1 MKKQLLM
8 TFLVAFSF
16 CVNVFAQ
23 DRKVTG
29 KVTAAE
35 DGSGLPGVSV
45 QLKGSNKG
53 VTTDASGNYS
63 IAVPDK
69 GTLKFTFVGLLPK
82 EVTLSAQSVINVS
95 LTADTKQLS
104 EIVVTGSGSATS
116 KRKLGISVES
126 ITAENIP
133 SIPTGSLDQALVGK
147 IPGAQISSISG
158 NPGDKVNIVLRG
170 INSVQGGTRPM
181 ILLNGVEIP
190 FENLNQLDMTQ
201 VERIEVVQGAA
212 SASLYGAQ
220 GANGVIQIFTK
231 KGVKGKL
238 SINASTSY
246 GVNSYINAGGFG
258 KSNLHPY
265 LTDASG
271 NIINQG
277 TNAGLGYKAGD
288 PIKIDPAT
296 GAILGSNSI
305 AYRFGTDV
313 AGSPNAP
320 GSTASNTRYGILDPR
335 NVSNQAYTGNLK
347 FYDHI
352 DQVFGN
358 SALSTNN
365 AISISGGSDGMDY
378 SIAIANNKTESA
390 LLKDNG
396 AIDRTNLTANIG
408 IELFKGFTIRSV
420 TSLAY
425 TTNNMHPNLGAP
437 GDLNGNSQGSYGLG
451 LLNASVNGV
460 YGFLNTSPFFDLT
473 TPSSNGDFAAY
484 QRASFV
490 SVNAFNP
497 FYRLQYSKGDS
508 KRHDIIQ
515 NFEAN
520 YNVNKFVTLTSRYGI
535 SFKNENNV
543 WTFFN
548 QSKNENS
555 VAFDTYASNYN
566 GTDNTGEINNF
577 QYNQTKQNFYAGA
590 NFKFDLEKDFGL
602 NIPIQSSTLV
612 AFDYRKNDYKE
623 LITWGQTLPF
633 TTPINLTATQTQN
646 VRNDY
651 VEPFVTYGYVFDQKF
666 DYGNLFGVTG
676 GFRTDYS
683 SAFGSGSTPFTFPH
697 FNGYLNLQNI
707 KAFKLDNIFS
717 QFKVRA
723 AYGQAGIQPFP
734 FDRYPV
740 LNQQQTGNEG
750 TFTNQTS
757 ARNPN
762 LSVEVSEETEFGTD
776 IGLNLT
782 KGSSWFKQANV
793 SLTFWNRKTDN
804 AIYTQNLPPSTG
816 ARSIL
821 TNAIAMSSRG
831 WQLGLNIPVYYSKNF
846 EWNFTGNFGH
856 QASVIDAV
864 AGGDI
869 PVTTLG
875 GSTGLV
881 IAAGRKIGE
890 LYGYKALTSVTQTR
904 SEGTP
909 YIPANKQ
916 AGYEIVNGRV
926 VNKATK
932 AIYFEDE
939 AKTLGD
945 PNPTLVSSFINNLGF
960 RNNSITFGFQFD
972 WVAGSKLYNQTKEW
986 MYRDGISSDF
996 AKPVTIDGQTGAY
1009 TAYYASAYYALG
1021 DVARGAGNNA
1031 TKDYFYEDASFVR
1044 LRNISIGVDLAKFTN
1059 LKWLNKCQLVLS
1071 GRNLMTF
1078 TNYSGMDPEI
1088 SSGSSNSSFDR
1099 GVDHNTIPNMKSY
1112 QVTLNLG
1119 F

>member
-1 MKKQLLM
+1 MKKHLLM
-8 TFLVAFSF
+8 TFLIAFSF
-16 CVNVFAQ
+16 SVNIFAQ

-53 VTTDASGNYS
+53 TTTDATGNYS
-63 IAVPDK
+63 ISVPDK
-69 GTLKFTFVGLLPK
+69 GVLKFSFVALLSK
-82 EVTLSAQSVINVS
+82 EVTLSTQSVVNVA

-104 EIVVTGSGSATS
+104 EIVVTGAGSATS

-133 SIPTGSLDQALVGK
+133 SVPSGSLDQALVGK

-231 KGVKGKL
+231 KGVKGRM

-246 GVNSYINAGGFG
+246 AVNSYINNGGFG

-265 LTDASG
+265 LTNASG
-271 NIINQG
+271 DIIAQG

-288 PIKIDPAT
+288 PLKIDPVT

-313 AGSPNAP
+313 AGSSNAP

-335 NVSNQAYTGNLK
+335 NVSNQAYSGNLK

-352 DQVFGN
+352 AQVFQ
-358 SALSTNN
+358 SAPSTNN

-378 SIAIANNKTESA
+378 NVAIANNKTLSA

-396 AIDRTNLTANIG
+396 EIDRTNLTANIG
-408 IELFKGFTIRSV
+408 VELFKGFTLRSN
-420 TSLAY
+420 TNLAF
-425 TTNNMHPNLGAP
+425 TTNNLHPNLGAP
-437 GDLNGNSQGSYGLG
+437 GGIGYGLG
-451 LLNASVNGV
+451 KRNANVNGV

-473 TPSSNGDFAAY
+473 TPSANGDFASY

-497 FYRLQYSKGDS
+497 FYRLQYTKGDS
-508 KRHDIIQ
+508 KRYDIMQ

-520 YNVNKFVTLTSRYGI
+520 YNINKFVSLTSRYGI
-535 SFKNENNV
+535 SFKNENNI
-543 WTFFN
+543 WTFSN
-548 QSKNENS
+548 QKLNQNTDY
-555 VAFDTYASNYN
+555 FDSYASNYN
-566 GTDNTGEINNF
+566 TTDASGEINNF
-577 QYNQTKQNFYAGA
+577 QYNLTKQNFYAGA

-602 NIPIQSSTLV
+602 NIPLQSSTLV

-623 LITWGQTLPF
+623 LVTWGQTLPF
-633 TTPINLTATQTQN
+633 TPPINLTATQTQN
-646 VRNDY
+646 VISDY
-651 VEPFVTYGYVFDQKF
+651 LEPFVTYGYVFDQKF
-666 DYGNLFGVTG
+666 DYSNLFGVSG

-683 SAFGSGSTPFTFPH
+683 SAFGAGSTPFTFPH
-697 FNGYLNLQNI
+697 FNGYLNLQSI
-707 KAFKLDNIFS
+707 KVLSLDNIFS

-723 AYGQAGIQPFP
+723 AYGKAGIQPDP
-734 FDRYPV
+734 FDRYQV
-740 LNQQQTGNEG
+740 LNLQQTGSEV
-750 TFTNQTS
+750 TYTNQTS
-757 ARNPN
+757 SRNPDLN
-762 LSVEVSEETEFGTD
+762 VEVSAETEFGTD
-776 IGLNLT
+776 IGINLT

-804 AIYTQNLPPSTG
+804 AIYTQNVPPSTG
-816 ARSIL
+816 AQSIL
-821 TNAIAMSSRG
+821 TNAIALSSSG

-869 PVTTLG
+869 PLTTLG

-881 IAAGRKIGE
+881 LAGGRKIGE
-890 LYGYKALTSVTQTR
+890 LYGYKALTSVGQTR
-904 SEGTP
+904 SDGSA
-909 YIPANKQ
+909 YIASDKQ
-916 AGYEIVNGRV
+916 SGYEIVNGRV
-926 VNKATK
+926 VNKSTK
-932 AIYFEDE
+932 AIFFTDE
-939 AKTLGD
+939 ATTLGD
-945 PNPTLVSSFINNLGF
+945 PNPTLVSSFINNMGF
-960 RNNSITFGFQFD
+960 KNNAITFGFQFD
-972 WVAGSKLYNQTKEW
+972 WVSGSKLYNQTKEW
-986 MYRDGISSDF
+986 MYRDGINSDF
-996 AKPVTIDGQTGAY
+996 TKPVTINGETGAY

-1021 DVARGAGNNA
+1021 NTARGVGNNL

-1044 LRNISIGVDLAKFTN
+1044 LRNISIGVDLAKFVNT
-1059 LKWLNKCQLVLS
+1059 KWLSKCQLVLS

-1099 GVDHNTIPNMKSY
+1099 GVDHNTIPNMKAY

>member
-8 TFLVAFSF
+8 TFLIVFSL
-16 CVNVFAQ
+16 CANSFAQ
-23 DRKVTG
+23 DRKVSG

-45 QLKGSNKG
+45 QVKGSNKG
-53 VTTDASGNYS
+53 ATSDANGNYS

-69 GTLKFTFVGLLPK
+69 GVLKFTFVGLLSK
-82 EVTLSAQSVINVS
+82 EVTLSNQSVIDVALS
-95 LTADTKQLS
+95 SDARQLS
-104 EIVVTGSGSATS
+104 EIVVTGTGSATS

-133 SIPTGSLDQALVGK
+133 SVPSGSLDQALVGK

-231 KGVKGKL
+231 KGVKGRL

-246 GVNSYINAGGFG
+246 AMNSYINAGGFG
-258 KSNLHPY
+258 KANLHPY
-265 LTDASG
+265 LTNSSG
-271 NIINQG
+271 SIIAQG
-277 TNAGLGYKAGD
+277 TNANLGYKTGD
-288 PIKIDPAT
+288 PLQIDPVT

-305 AYRFGTDV
+305 AYRFGTEV
-313 AGSPNAP
+313 AGGINAP

-335 NVSNQAYTGNLK
+335 NVSDQAYTGNLK

-352 DQVFGN
+352 AQVFQ
-358 SALSTNN
+358 SAPSTNN

-378 SIAIANNKTESA
+378 NVAIANNRTLSA

-396 AIDRTNLTANIG
+396 GIDRTNLTANIG
-408 IELFKGFTIRSV
+408 VELFKGFTIRSI
-420 TSLAY
+420 TNLAY
-425 TTNNMHPNLGAP
+425 TTNNLHPNLGAP
-437 GDLNGNSQGSYGLG
+437 GGEEYGLG
-451 LLNASVNGV
+451 LRNAGVNGV

-473 TPSSNGDFAAY
+473 TPSSNGDFASY

-497 FYRLQYSKGDS
+497 YYRLQYSKGDS
-508 KRHDIIQ
+508 KRYDIIQ

-520 YNVNKFVTLTSRYGI
+520 YNVNKFVSLVSRYGI
-535 SFKNENNV
+535 SFKNENNI
-543 WTFFN
+543 WTYFNQSLNENSNFFN
-548 QSKNENS
+548 QQ
-555 VAFDTYASNYN
+555 ATNYN
-566 GTDNTGEINNF
+566 NTDNTGEINNF

-602 NIPIQSSTLV
+602 NIPLQSSTLV

-623 LITWGQTLPF
+623 LVTWGQTLPF
-633 TTPINLTATQTQN
+633 TPPINLKATQTQN
-646 VRNDY
+646 VANDF
-651 VEPFVTYGYVFDQKF
+651 VQPFITYGYVFDQKF
-666 DYGNLFGVTG
+666 DYGNLFGVSG

-697 FNGYLNLQNI
+697 FNGYLNLQSI
-707 KAFKLDNIFS
+707 KAFRLDNVFS

-740 LNQQQTGNEG
+740 LNLQQTGSEVSY
-750 TFTNQTS
+750 TNQTS
-757 ARNPN
+757 SRNPN
-762 LSVEVSEETEFGTD
+762 LNVEISEETEFGTD
-776 IGLNLT
+776 LGINLA
-782 KGSSWFKQANV
+782 KGSNWFKYANV

-804 AIYTQNLPPSTG
+804 AIYTQNVPPSTG
-816 ARSIL
+816 AQSLL
-821 TNAIAMSSRG
+821 TNAIALSSNG
-831 WQLGLNIPVYYSKNF
+831 WQFGLNIPVYYSKNF

-856 QASVIDAV
+856 QSSIIDAV

-869 PVTTLG
+869 PLTTFG

-881 IAAGRKIGE
+881 LAAGRKIGE

-904 SEGTP
+904 IDGSA
-909 YIPANKQ
+909 YITSDKAS
-916 AGYEIVNGRV
+916 GYEIVNGRV

-932 AIYFEDE
+932 AIFFTDE
-939 AKTLGD
+939 ASTLGD
-945 PNPTLVSSFINNLGF
+945 PNPTLVSSFINNFGF
-960 RNNSITFGFQFD
+960 KNNAFTFGFQFD

-996 AKPVTIDGQTGAY
+996 TKPVTIDGKTGAY

-1021 DVARGAGNNA
+1021 NTARGVGNNL

-1044 LRNISIGVDLAKFTN
+1044 LRNISIGVDLAKLTN
-1059 LKWLNKCQLVLS
+1059 TKWLSKCQLVLS
-1071 GRNLMTF
+1071 GRNLLTF

-1088 SSGSSNSSFDR
+1088 SSGTSNSSFDR
-1099 GVDHNTIPNMKSY
+1099 GVDHNTIPNMKAY